1 MSSGEFECIYRNG
14 KCWEVINIDPQTQ
27 IYLELSITIQILN
40 ENAKNVEYPLT
51 NEQHLK
57 YER

>member
-1 MSSGEFECIYRNG
+1 MLESNKYCPTNPNLFRIVRN
-14 KCWEVINIDPQTQ
+14 NT
-27 IYLELSITIQILN
+27 ILN